1 VSLKPDLTV
10 VEPRTAPEVLILH
23 SRAEDA
29 ARLARELPRAGLA
42 VDWRHIATE
51 AEFAAALSSAVRL
64 ILADCRLEGFDA
76 IRALRLV
83 RQRELDIPFIV
94 VSSAMD
100 EDLAIGCM
108 KEGAADYVLADQPAR
123 LGPAISRALE
133 QHAVRESKR
142 RAEDALRE
150 SEARYREL
158 FENAND
164 VVYSLDLD
172 GTITSINRAGER
184 IFGRRREQIIGL
196 NVNRMIVPEHLER
209 TQAMLEVK
217 RLGRARTTHE
227 LDLIVPGG
235 QRITLEISSWLV
247 YRDGQPVAV
256 HGIGRDITTRKA
268 AELALKE
275 SEVRYRELFENA
287 HDMVY
292 TIDFDGNFTSINRAG
307 ERILGYTRDEW
318 KGMTVWQIVPSHEAD
333 RIRERLRQ
341 RTGGGGP
348 TTYQQEAIARDGRL
362 VILEVSAQ
370 TICRDGRPFEILGI
384 ARDVTDRHKAE
395 AEVRRLN
402 AELEQRVTER
412 TEQLAVAK
420 READRANLA
429 KSEFL
434 SRMSH
439 ELRTPLNS
447 ILGFAQL
454 MELDPLNPEQRE
466 SVGLILAAGRHL
478 LELINEV
485 LDITRIE
492 AGQLQLAPE
501 SVAVEAAV
509 AEALD
514 MIRPIADGRRVHLHV
529 RPPGTACHAVADPQR
544 LKQVLLNL
552 LANAVKYN
560 REGGEVWVA
569 WDISPAAG
577 RRVRI
582 EVRDAGPGIVEAD
595 LPRLFQPFNRLRADR
610 TGVEG
615 TGLGLA
621 LTKRLV
627 EAMGGSVG
635 VSSRE
640 GEGSTFWIELSQTGE
655 TWPGPH
661 DDREPPQAPLE
672 TPERSRTVLYVE
684 GDLANVALFRRI
696 VARWPR
702 ITLHEAMQGTTAIDM
717 VHRQAPDLVFLAML
731 LPDMSGEQALARLKA
746 DPQTRGTPVV
756 MIGGDDTAAQV
767 GRLLAMGAHAV
778 LPTPFDVRKLMQ
790 VVTETLR
797 EGPGR
802 GSAPD
807 TGHARAVSGLHP
819 MDRAPGSG

>member
-10 VEPRTAPEVLILH
+10 AEPRTAPEVLILH

-42 VDWRHIATE
+42 VDWRHVATE

-64 ILADCRLEGFDA
+64 ILADCQLEGFDA

-83 RQRELDIPFIV
+83 RQRELDIPFIF
-94 VSSAMD
+94 VSRAMD
-100 EDLAIGCM
+100 DDLAIGCM

-164 VVYSLDLD
+164 VVYTLDLD
-172 GTITSINRAGER
+172 GTITSVNRAGER
-184 IFGRRREQIIGL
+184 IFGRRRDQIIGL

-227 LDLIVPGG
+227 LDLVVPSG
-235 QRITLEISSWLV
+235 QRVTLEISSWLV

-256 HGIGRDITTRKA
+256 HGIGRDVTARKA
-268 AELALKE
+268 AELAFKE
-275 SEVRYRELFENA
+275 SEARYRELFENA
-287 HDMVY
+287 HDLVY

-307 ERILGYTRDEW
+307 ERILGYSRDEW
-318 KGMTVWQIVPSHEAD
+318 RGMNVWQIVPPHEAD

-341 RTGGGGP
+341 RTAGGGP

-370 TICRDGRPFEILGI
+370 TIYRDGQPFEILGI
-384 ARDVTDRHKAE
+384 ARDGTDRHKAE

-402 AELEQRVTER
+402 AELEQRVAER
-412 TEQLAVAK
+412 TEQLAAAQQ
-420 READRANLA
+420 EADRANRA

-454 MELDPLNPEQRE
+454 MELDPLNREQRE
-466 SVGLILAAGRHL
+466 SVEFILAAGRHL
-478 LELINEV
+478 LELVNEV
-485 LDITRIE
+485 LDIARIE
-492 AGQLQLAPE
+492 AGQLPLAPE
-501 SVAVEAAV
+501 PVPVDDAV
-509 AEALD
+509 ADALD
-514 MIRPIADGRRVHLHV
+514 LIRPIAEGHRVRLHV
-529 RPPGTACHAVADPQR
+529 QPPGPACHVVADRQR
-544 LKQVLLNL
+544 LKQALLNL

-569 WDISPAAG
+569 WDVTSDAG
-577 RRVRI
+577 RPVRI
-582 EVRDAGPGIVEAD
+582 EVRDTGPGIAEED
-595 LPRLFQPFNRLRADR
+595 LRRLFQPFNRLRADR

-621 LTKRLV
+621 LTRRLV
-627 EAMGGSVG
+627 EAMGGRVG
-635 VSSRE
+635 VSSRV
-640 GEGSTFWIELSQTGE
+640 GEGSTFWIELFQTGE
-655 TWPGPH
+655 EWPGRH
-661 DDREPPQAPLE
+661 ADRDLPRPPVE
-672 TPERSRTVLYVE
+672 TRGRPRTILFVDE
-684 GDLANVALFRRI
+684 DLSNVALFRRI
-696 VARWPR
+696 TARWPE
-702 ITLHEAMQGTTAIDM
+702 IALQEATQGAAALEAAR
-717 VHRQAPDLVFLAML
+717 RQPPDLIFLAIQ
-731 LPDMSGEQALARLKA
+731 LPDASGEHALARLKA
-746 DPQTRGTPVV
+746 DPQTRAIPVI
-756 MIGGDDTAAQV
+756 MIGGDET
-767 GRLLAMGAHAV
+767 GPHIGPLLAMGAHAV
-778 LPTPFDVRKLMQ
+778 LPTPFDVRKLIQ
-790 VVTETLR
+790 VITDTLH
-797 EGPGR
+797 EGPRHG
-802 GSAPD
+802 
-807 TGHARAVSGLHP
+807 
-819 MDRAPGSG
+819 